1 MPLAAIKA
9 PRHAQRL
16 DFRENKSGT
25 EALLE
30 SSLPSDGSA
39 SPVRR
44 LARTIETVNKRFA
57 IHRFMTAN
65 EILLKKKQSL
75 LDDIHFLTTQES
87 DIREQIRELAIQ
99 AVAIQK
105 EIRAH
110 EQEIEAVNKMI
121 QDQ

>member
-1 MPLAAIKA
+1 
-9 PRHAQRL
+9 
-16 DFRENKSGT
+16 
-25 EALLE
+25 
-30 SSLPSDGSA
+30 
-39 SPVRR
+39 
-44 LARTIETVNKRFA
+44 
-57 IHRFMTAN
+57 MTAK

-110 EQEIEAVNKMI
+110 EQEIDTLDKII